1 VSNLAVRL
9 DNRARLV
16 SAVLAASQWPERE
29 QAQERHAVDPYAKL
43 TRQYLAEFTSHPAAQ
58 LVNQGLDKGIPV
70 EEFFTAALRCQWP
83 TFEPAEPLPP
93 ALADGDWPAQLD
105 HFYTDTAI
113 AAFFWADH
121 QALWDEVT
129 NDLTRIFQSTPLPA
143 FLGDLRGRPLEKE
156 IVVVPNPLFPALR
169 SIISETA
176 AANYL
181 ILPLPKA
188 YGESPP
194 WPYREGVDWVLAE
207 SCLQLTSLL
216 LADQLAQAGP
226 DKAAL
231 LKQAAV
237 VLFLEKAI
245 NEAEARAYLVRSKK
259 QYQLPQLP
267 TAVENLRAHLA
278 NPQGKGIIDFE
289 V

>member
-1 VSNLAVRL
+1 VSNLVVRP

-16 SAVLAASQWPERE
+16 AAVLAASQWPERE
-29 QAQERHAVDPYAKL
+29 QAQERHAVHPHAKQ
-43 TRQYLAEFTSHPAAQ
+43 TRQFLAEFTDHPAAQ
-58 LVNQGLDKGIPV
+58 LVNQGLNKGIPV
-70 EEFFTAALRCQWP
+70 ADFFTAALRCHWP

-93 ALADGDWPAQLD
+93 AFAAGDWPAQLD

-121 QALWDEVT
+121 QPIWDEAT
-129 NDLTRIFQSTPLPA
+129 NDLTRIFQNAPLPA

-156 IVVVPNPLFPALR
+156 IVVVPNLTFPALR
-169 SIISETA
+169 SVVADTA
-176 AANYL
+176 AAAYL

-207 SCLQLTSLL
+207 SCLQLTTLFLS
-216 LADQLAQAGP
+216 DQLAPAAP
-226 DKAAL
+226 DKATL

-237 VLFLEKAI
+237 VLFLEKAT

-259 QYQLPQLP
+259 QYHLPHLP
-267 TAVENLRAHLA
+267 TAVEHLRAHLA

-289 V
+289 